1 MNSSHLYN
9 RISRATGT
17 VLLPVLAVLICL
29 VICSGC
35 SGEPGLSSGQETQVP
50 DTGYVLYGT
59 YDYDSVDTAVL
70 VDKNTEE
77 MTLTFLNTRIGRR
90 YTLGY
95 DGTTGFYDRYGQL
108 ISIGQISEGDIL
120 DLKFVKAKRHLTSM
134 SLSASAWIKTSTDQ
148 YLFDSVKQEVT
159 IGSDV
164 YKLADPLFCYSGS
177 EELFYQELNSVDIL
191 TFHGIDTTV
200 LSVNVDKGHGY
211 LRLSGQEYFVG
222 GWIEIG
228 TKYIRK
234 ITDDMLL
241 TVPEGTYNIAVSGSG
256 MTVDRVVEIKRGLE
270 TVLDLSDVVPEAP
283 KEGLVLFSLT
293 PSDATLFIDGEKV
306 DTSSGISLTYGLHQL
321 MAECEGYR
329 TLTRYLSVGEE
340 NAGISITMEKEDRT
354 VSGNDTPAASEEPPV
369 TIPAPD
375 DITTSSFYKVYINA
389 PAGAECYI
397 DGYYTGVVP
406 CWFKRTTG
414 SHVVTLSL
422 AGYNTRSYTVT
433 VEEGTGDLSFSFT
446 DLEPQNP

>member
-1 MNSSHLYN
+1 MLAQELPEPDGMWTFSNADNLL
-9 RISRATGT
+9 AADKGT
-17 VLLPVLAVLICL
+17 LQLLPAVTGRKSITLC
-29 VICSGC
+29 
-35 SGEPGLSSGQETQVP
+35 ELSEANITAAEGPSSTNAIMVP
-50 DTGYVLYGT
+50 AASALKVQRLEGAEATT
-59 YDYDSVDTAVL
+59 S
-70 VDKNTEE
+70 
-77 MTLTFLNTRIGRR
+77 
-90 YTLGY
+90 YTLMMDVKVLDANAY
-95 DGTTGFYDRYGQL
+95 DGLFQTNEGNTNDGDLFIYTNKIGMNAMGGYFGEIKDDTWYRIVLTNSEGKVKVYVDGEKLITCNSEGRWEIDPFGFY
-108 ISIGQISEGDIL
+108 
-120 DLKFVKAKRHLTSM
+120 
-134 SLSASAWIKTSTDQ
+134 
-148 YLFDSVKQEVT
+148 
-159 IGSDV
+159 
-164 YKLADPLFCYSGS
+164 LFCD
-177 EELFYQELNSVDIL
+177 E
-191 TFHGIDTTV
+191 
-200 LSVNVDKGHGY
+200 
-211 LRLSGQEYFVG
+211 
-222 GWIEIG
+222 
-228 TKYIRK
+228 
-234 ITDDMLL
+234 
-241 TVPEGTYNIAVSGSG
+241 
-256 MTVDRVVEIKRGLE
+256 
-270 TVLDLSDVVPEAP
+270 
-283 KEGLVLFSLT
+283 
-293 PSDATLFIDGEKV
+293 DGEKV

>member
-1 MNSSHLYN
+1 
-9 RISRATGT
+9 
-17 VLLPVLAVLICL
+17 
-29 VICSGC
+29 
-35 SGEPGLSSGQETQVP
+35 
-50 DTGYVLYGT
+50 
-59 YDYDSVDTAVL
+59 
-70 VDKNTEE
+70 
-77 MTLTFLNTRIGRR
+77 
-90 YTLGY
+90 
-95 DGTTGFYDRYGQL
+95 
-108 ISIGQISEGDIL
+108 
-120 DLKFVKAKRHLTSM
+120 
-134 SLSASAWIKTSTDQ
+134 
-148 YLFDSVKQEVT
+148 
-159 IGSDV
+159 
-164 YKLADPLFCYSGS
+164 
-177 EELFYQELNSVDIL
+177 
-191 TFHGIDTTV
+191 
-200 LSVNVDKGHGY
+200 
-211 LRLSGQEYFVG
+211 
-222 GWIEIG
+222 
-228 TKYIRK
+228 
-234 ITDDMLL
+234 
-241 TVPEGTYNIAVSGSG
+241 
-256 MTVDRVVEIKRGLE
+256 
-270 TVLDLSDVVPEAP
+270 VVPEAP

-354 VSGNDTPAASEEPPV
+354 VSGNDTPAASEEPHV

-446 DLEPQNP
+446 DLEPQIP